1 MQLTKRQEALI
12 RTLSSRHGR
21 RGSEFCICDG
31 LRSSREILH
40 LRPDLVEILIL
51 RDGVGTPEE
60 SPVEPVILSG
70 PEFERVS
77 RTVVNSQGIIVVA
90 RRPEM
95 LPPEAPVSGPFAL
108 LLDRVGDPGNVGTI
122 LRTARAAGL
131 REVWMTRGCADPY
144 SDKVVRSASGAQ
156 FALAVR
162 EYGALEEVVALLR
175 ARGIRRVFRTAP
187 GGGRSVF
194 TEQELFTD
202 SVVVLGSE
210 GAGAGEI
217 PGAVNVL
224 IPMPGDAESLNVAQA
239 ATVILFEHVRRTCA
253 AAVR

>member
-12 RTLSSRHGR
+12 RSLSTRHGR
-21 RGSEFCICDG
+21 KGSDFCICDG
-31 LRSSREILH
+31 FRSSCEILH

-51 RDGVGTPEE
+51 RNGVTPPAEC
-60 SPVEPVILSG
+60 PVEPVIL
-70 PEFERVS
+70 
-77 RTVVNSQGIIVVA
+77 
-90 RRPEM
+90 
-95 LPPEAPVSGPFAL
+95 
-108 LLDRVGDPGNVGTI
+108 DPGNVGTI

-131 REVWMTRGCADPY
+131 REVWTTRGCADAY

-162 EYGALEEVVALLR
+162 EYGTLDESVALLR
-175 ARGIRRVFRTAP
+175 AKGFHRIFRTAP

-194 TEQELFTD
+194 TEPELFTD

-217 PGAVNVL
+217 SGAVNVL

-239 ATVILFEHVRRTCA
+239 ATVILFEHVRRMFAGTA
-253 AAVR
+253 

>member
-12 RTLSSRHGR
+12 RSLSTRHGR
-21 RGSEFCICDG
+21 KGSDFCVCDG
-31 LRSSREILH
+31 LRSSREILR
-40 LRPDLVEILIL
+40 LRPDLIEILIL
-51 RDGVGTPEE
+51 REGVTVPEQC
-60 SPVEPVILSG
+60 PLAPVILSEM
-70 PEFERVS
+70 EFERVS

-90 RRPEM
+90 RRPEK
-95 LPPEAPVSGPFAL
+95 LSAEAPVAGSFAL
-108 LLDRVGDPGNVGTI
+108 LLDRVGDPGNLGTI

-162 EYGALEEVVALLR
+162 EYGTLDEMVALLR
-175 ARGIRRVFRTAP
+175 GRGFHRIFRTAP
-187 GGGRSVF
+187 GGGRNVF
-194 TEQELFTD
+194 TEPELFTD

-239 ATVILFEHVRRTCA
+239 ATVILFEHVRRTFSGT
-253 AAVR
+253 V